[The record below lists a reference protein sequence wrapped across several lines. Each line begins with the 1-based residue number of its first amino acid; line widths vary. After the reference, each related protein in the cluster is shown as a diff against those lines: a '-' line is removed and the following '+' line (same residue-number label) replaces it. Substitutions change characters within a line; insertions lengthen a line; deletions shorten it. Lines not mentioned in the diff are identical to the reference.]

1 MTTEEKEKFNEEQS
15 SNSDLEKENKSSFFG
30 RLKSQVSNL
39 KTKVEKLAF
48 EDFEDDDANHE
59 DEEELN
65 NEIKK
70 TTDKKEVVESKHITN
85 NKEINISKQSIEYK
99 QIDDNKQVTNHEPEK
114 IEEDKKD
121 DVHIEDEE
129 LIQKEKE
136 AKQRAIQLEE
146 ERKQFELTQQ
156 KIAEKQKRRAAER
169 EEEERLERERIE
181 REKELER
188 QRIEKEKA
196 EKREQE
202 RLERERIEREKELER
217 QRIEKEKAEKREQE
231 RLEKERIA
239 REKELERQRIEKEK
253 AEQREKER
261 LEKERIA
268 REKELERQRIEKEQE
283 EKRKRE
289 FRRKEKEFKLS
300 EDKKKLELLQKENEM
315 REHENTL
322 LSLQTSLIS
331 LEDKIEE
338 KKLTIS
344 TLKSRNADKEKI
356 MLEEKRLN
364 VLNSQRQVIL
374 KDITTEKKAIE
385 KIQKNLDI
393 EYKLDGLKKE
403 IHSIKKEVVNED
415 ETAFKVKYIDNKSK
429 NIFVVSL
436 LSIKAFISKSI
447 LRNKV
452 ENYDKIQKVAKN
464 IKVRIATSIILAL
477 LLSICFLVT
486 LKFISSAK
494 EHYIGFGETNNSA
507 VDTTDELKKQKEAE
521 EKEKILKA
529 QEQANAVRIDSEAQD
544 EEITAKLA
552 GTFSSYSFDVD
563 REVTVNKKIH
573 AFKSASWSEPGEVIE
588 PGTKL
593 TVDKMVSPA
602 GYIMY
607 QISSGNLQGQYITAN
622 EKFVSID
629 KKNDQLENFISRP
642 VAIKFLTTQNIYSD
656 ESLSSVRSTYGN
668 GAQLNINGIGISKN
682 NRLIYYVA
690 DGSFVPVNPVRVIE
704 TNREAPK
711 QKSNDNKN
719 TTNSQNTQNQN
730 TQKRTTR

>member
-1 MTTEEKEKFNEEQS
+1 MSKEEKDIVVKNDTTDTTEEKD
-15 SNSDLEKENKSSFFG
+15 NSTSFFG
-30 RLKSQVSNL
+30 RLKNQV
-39 KTKVEKLAF
+39 KTLNFK
-48 EDFEDDDANHE
+48 
-59 DEEELN
+59 N
-65 NEIKK
+65 NESKDNEK
-70 TTDKKEVVESKHITN
+70 TDSHIDESAIEKELREKEKEVK
-85 NKEINISKQSIEYK
+85 KQEQELKKRALELEKAKK
-99 QIDDNKQVTNHEPEK
+99 QFEEQQRK
-114 IEEDKKD
+114 IEEEKKKN
-121 DVHIEDEE
+121 E
-129 LIQKEKE
+129 L
-136 AKQRAIQLEE
+136 AR
-146 ERKQFELTQQ
+146 
-156 KIAEKQKRRAAER
+156 AER
-169 EEEERLERERIE
+169 
-181 REKELER
+181 
-188 QRIEKEKA
+188 
-196 EKREQE
+196 
-202 RLERERIEREKELER
+202 
-217 QRIEKEKAEKREQE
+217 E

-253 AEQREKER
+253 AEQREKDR
-261 LEKERIA
+261 LEKE
-268 REKELERQRIEKEQE
+268 RIEKEQE

-344 TLKSRNADKEKI
+344 TLKNRNADKEKI

-364 VLNSQRQVIL
+364 VLNSQRQVVL

-415 ETAFKVKYIDNKSK
+415 ETAFKVKYIDNKPK
-429 NIFVVSL
+429 NIFMVSL

-452 ENYDKIQKVAKN
+452 ENYDKIKKVAKN

-477 LLSICFLVT
+477 FLSICFLVT

-494 EHYIGFGETNNSA
+494 EHYISFGETNNSA

-593 TVDKMVSPA
+593 TVDKIVSPA

-607 QISSGNLQGQYITAN
+607 HISSGNLQGQYITAN
-622 EKFVSID
+622 EKFVSVD

-682 NRLIYYVA
+682 NRLIYHVA
-690 DGSFVPVNPVRVIE
+690 DGSFVPVNPIRVIE

-730 TQKRTTR
+730 TQKKTTR

>member
-1 MTTEEKEKFNEEQS
+1 MSKEEKDIVVKNDTTDTTEEKD
-15 SNSDLEKENKSSFFG
+15 NSTSFFG
-30 RLKSQVSNL
+30 RFKEQV
-39 KTKVEKLAF
+39 KTLNFK
-48 EDFEDDDANHE
+48 
-59 DEEELN
+59 N
-65 NEIKK
+65 NESKDNEK
-70 TTDKKEVVESKHITN
+70 TDSHIDESAIEKELREKEKEVK
-85 NKEINISKQSIEYK
+85 KQEQELKKRALELEKAKK
-99 QIDDNKQVTNHEPEK
+99 QFEEQQRK
-114 IEEDKKD
+114 IEEEKKKN
-121 DVHIEDEE
+121 E
-129 LIQKEKE
+129 L
-136 AKQRAIQLEE
+136 AR
-146 ERKQFELTQQ
+146 
-156 KIAEKQKRRAAER
+156 AER
-169 EEEERLERERIE
+169 ERLEKKRIA

-196 EKREQE
+196 EKREQ
-202 RLERERIEREKELER
+202 
-217 QRIEKEKAEKREQE
+217 
-231 RLEKERIA
+231 
-239 REKELERQRIEKEK
+239 
-253 AEQREKER
+253 ER

-344 TLKSRNADKEKI
+344 TLKNRNADKEKI
-356 MLEEKRLN
+356 ILEEKRLN
-364 VLNSQRQVIL
+364 VLNSQRQVVL

-415 ETAFKVKYIDNKSK
+415 ETAFKVKYINNKSK

-477 LLSICFLVT
+477 LLSICFLIT

-494 EHYIGFGETNNSA
+494 EHYVSFGETNTTS
-507 VDTTDELKKQKEAE
+507 VDTTEELKKQKEAE
-521 EKEKILKA
+521 EKAKILKA
-529 QEQANAVRIDSEAQD
+529 QEQADAVRIDSDAQD

-552 GTFSSYSFDVD
+552 GTFTSYSFDVD

-573 AFKSASWSEPGEVIE
+573 AFKSAGWSEPGDVIE

-593 TVDKMVSPA
+593 TVDKIISPA
-602 GYIMY
+602 GYVMY
-607 QISSGNLQGQYITAN
+607 HISSGDHQGQYITAN
-622 EKFVSID
+622 EKFVSVD

-682 NRLIYYVA
+682 NRLVYHVT
-690 DGSFVPVNPVRVIE
+690 DGTFVPVNPVRVTE
-704 TNREAPK
+704 VNRESPK
-711 QKSNDNKN
+711 PKNTENDNKNTAN
-719 TTNSQNTQNQN
+719 TTNSQNS
-730 TQKRTTR
+730 QKRTTR

>member
-1 MTTEEKEKFNEEQS
+1 MSKEEKDIVVKNDTTDTTEEKD
-15 SNSDLEKENKSSFFG
+15 NSTSFFG
-30 RLKSQVSNL
+30 RFKEQV
-39 KTKVEKLAF
+39 KTLNFK
-48 EDFEDDDANHE
+48 
-59 DEEELN
+59 N
-65 NEIKK
+65 NESKDNEK
-70 TTDKKEVVESKHITN
+70 TDSHIDESAIEKELREKEKEVK
-85 NKEINISKQSIEYK
+85 KQEQELKRRALELEKAKK
-99 QIDDNKQVTNHEPEK
+99 QFEEQQRK
-114 IEEDKKD
+114 IEEEKKKN
-121 DVHIEDEE
+121 E
-129 LIQKEKE
+129 L
-136 AKQRAIQLEE
+136 AR
-146 ERKQFELTQQ
+146 
-156 KIAEKQKRRAAER
+156 AER
-169 EEEERLERERIE
+169 
-181 REKELER
+181 
-188 QRIEKEKA
+188 
-196 EKREQE
+196 
-202 RLERERIEREKELER
+202 
-217 QRIEKEKAEKREQE
+217 E

-253 AEQREKER
+253 AEKREQER

-344 TLKSRNADKEKI
+344 TLKNRNADKEKI
-356 MLEEKRLN
+356 ILEEKRLN
-364 VLNSQRQVIL
+364 VLNSQRQVVL

-415 ETAFKVKYIDNKSK
+415 ETAFKVKYINNKSK

-477 LLSICFLVT
+477 LLSICFLIT

-494 EHYIGFGETNNSA
+494 EHYVSFGETNTTS
-507 VDTTDELKKQKEAE
+507 VDTTEELKKQKEAE
-521 EKEKILKA
+521 EKAKILKA
-529 QEQANAVRIDSEAQD
+529 QEQADAVRIDSDAQD

-552 GTFSSYSFDVD
+552 GTFTSYSFDVD

-573 AFKSASWSEPGEVIE
+573 AFKSAGWSEPGDVIE

-593 TVDKMVSPA
+593 TVDKIISPA
-602 GYIMY
+602 GYVMY
-607 QISSGNLQGQYITAN
+607 HISSGDHQGQYITAN
-622 EKFVSID
+622 EKFVSVD

-682 NRLIYYVA
+682 NRLVYHVT
-690 DGSFVPVNPVRVIE
+690 DGTFVPVNPVRVTE
-704 TNREAPK
+704 VNRESPK
-711 QKSNDNKN
+711 PKNTENDNKNTAN
-719 TTNSQNTQNQN
+719 TTNSQNS
-730 TQKRTTR
+730 QKRTTR

>member
-1 MTTEEKEKFNEEQS
+1 MSKEEKDIVVKNDTTDTTEEKD
-15 SNSDLEKENKSSFFG
+15 NSTSFFG
-30 RLKSQVSNL
+30 RLKNQV
-39 KTKVEKLAF
+39 KTLNFK
-48 EDFEDDDANHE
+48 
-59 DEEELN
+59 N
-65 NEIKK
+65 NESKDNEK
-70 TTDKKEVVESKHITN
+70 TDSHIDESAIEKELREKEKEVK
-85 NKEINISKQSIEYK
+85 KQEQELKKRALELEKAKK
-99 QIDDNKQVTNHEPEK
+99 QFEEQQRK
-114 IEEDKKD
+114 IEEEKKKN
-121 DVHIEDEE
+121 E
-129 LIQKEKE
+129 L
-136 AKQRAIQLEE
+136 AR
-146 ERKQFELTQQ
+146 
-156 KIAEKQKRRAAER
+156 AER
-169 EEEERLERERIE
+169 ERLEKERIA

-202 RLERERIEREKELER
+202 RLEKERIAREKELERQRIEKEKAEKREQERLEKERIAREKELER

-253 AEQREKER
+253 AEQREKDR
-261 LEKERIA
+261 LEKE
-268 REKELERQRIEKEQE
+268 RIEKEQE

-344 TLKSRNADKEKI
+344 TLKNRNADKEKI

-364 VLNSQRQVIL
+364 VLNSQRQVVL

-464 IKVRIATSIILAL
+464 IKIRIATSIILAL

>member
-1 MTTEEKEKFNEEQS
+1 MSKEEKDIVVKNDTTDTTEEKD
-15 SNSDLEKENKSSFFG
+15 NSTSFFG
-30 RLKSQVSNL
+30 RLKNQV
-39 KTKVEKLAF
+39 KTLNFK
-48 EDFEDDDANHE
+48 
-59 DEEELN
+59 N
-65 NEIKK
+65 NESKDNEK
-70 TTDKKEVVESKHITN
+70 TDSHIDESAIEKELREKEKEVK
-85 NKEINISKQSIEYK
+85 KQEQELKRRALELEKAKK
-99 QIDDNKQVTNHEPEK
+99 QFEEQQRK
-114 IEEDKKD
+114 IEEEKKKN
-121 DVHIEDEE
+121 E
-129 LIQKEKE
+129 L
-136 AKQRAIQLEE
+136 AR
-146 ERKQFELTQQ
+146 
-156 KIAEKQKRRAAER
+156 AER
-169 EEEERLERERIE
+169 ERLEKERIA

-202 RLERERIEREKELER
+202 RLEKERIAREKELERQRIEKEKAEKREQERLEKERIAREKELER

-253 AEQREKER
+253 AEQREKDR
-261 LEKERIA
+261 LEKE
-268 REKELERQRIEKEQE
+268 RIEKEQE

-344 TLKSRNADKEKI
+344 TLKNRNADKEKI

-364 VLNSQRQVIL
+364 VLNSQRQVVL

-415 ETAFKVKYIDNKSK
+415 ETAFKVKYIDNKPK
-429 NIFVVSL
+429 NIFMVSL

-452 ENYDKIQKVAKN
+452 ENYDRIKKVAKN

-494 EHYIGFGETNNSA
+494 EHYISFGETNNSA

-573 AFKSASWSEPGEVIE
+573 AFKSTSWSEPGEVIE

-593 TVDKMVSPA
+593 TVDKIVSPA

-607 QISSGNLQGQYITAN
+607 HISSGNLQGQYITAN
-622 EKFVSID
+622 EKFVSVD

-682 NRLIYYVA
+682 NRLIYHVA

-730 TQKRTTR
+730 TQKKTTR

>member
-1 MTTEEKEKFNEEQS
+1 MSKEEKDIVVKNDTTDTTEEKD
-15 SNSDLEKENKSSFFG
+15 NSTSFFG
-30 RLKSQVSNL
+30 RLKNQV
-39 KTKVEKLAF
+39 KTLNFK
-48 EDFEDDDANHE
+48 
-59 DEEELN
+59 N
-65 NEIKK
+65 NESKDNEK
-70 TTDKKEVVESKHITN
+70 TDSHIDESAIEKELREKEKEVK
-85 NKEINISKQSIEYK
+85 KQEQELKKRALELEKAKK
-99 QIDDNKQVTNHEPEK
+99 QFEEQQRK
-114 IEEDKKD
+114 IEEEKKKN
-121 DVHIEDEE
+121 E
-129 LIQKEKE
+129 L
-136 AKQRAIQLEE
+136 AR
-146 ERKQFELTQQ
+146 
-156 KIAEKQKRRAAER
+156 AER
-169 EEEERLERERIE
+169 
-181 REKELER
+181 
-188 QRIEKEKA
+188 
-196 EKREQE
+196 
-202 RLERERIEREKELER
+202 
-217 QRIEKEKAEKREQE
+217 E

-253 AEQREKER
+253 AEKREQERIEKERIAREKELERQRIEKEKAEKREQER

-344 TLKSRNADKEKI
+344 TLKNRNADKEKI

-364 VLNSQRQVIL
+364 VLNSQRQVVL

-415 ETAFKVKYIDNKSK
+415 ETAFKVKYIDNKPK
-429 NIFVVSL
+429 NIFMVSL

-452 ENYDKIQKVAKN
+452 ENYDKIKKVTKN

-494 EHYIGFGETNNSA
+494 EHYISFGETNNSA

-593 TVDKMVSPA
+593 TVDKIVSPA

-607 QISSGNLQGQYITAN
+607 HISSGNLQGQYITAN
-622 EKFVSID
+622 EKFVSVD

-668 GAQLNINGIGISKN
+668 GAQLNINGISISKN
-682 NRLIYYVA
+682 NRLIYHVA

-730 TQKRTTR
+730 TQKKTTR

>member
-1 MTTEEKEKFNEEQS
+1 MSKEEKDIVVKNDTTDTTEEKD
-15 SNSDLEKENKSSFFG
+15 NSTSFFG
-30 RLKSQVSNL
+30 RLKNQV
-39 KTKVEKLAF
+39 KTLNFK
-48 EDFEDDDANHE
+48 
-59 DEEELN
+59 N
-65 NEIKK
+65 NESKDNEK
-70 TTDKKEVVESKHITN
+70 TDSHIDESAIEKELREKEKEVK
-85 NKEINISKQSIEYK
+85 KQEQELKRRALELEKAKK
-99 QIDDNKQVTNHEPEK
+99 QFEEQQRK
-114 IEEDKKD
+114 IEEEKKKN
-121 DVHIEDEE
+121 E
-129 LIQKEKE
+129 L
-136 AKQRAIQLEE
+136 AR
-146 ERKQFELTQQ
+146 
-156 KIAEKQKRRAAER
+156 AER
-169 EEEERLERERIE
+169 ERLEKERI
-181 REKELER
+181 
-188 QRIEKEKA
+188 A
-196 EKREQE
+196 
-202 RLERERIEREKELER
+202 REKELER

-261 LEKERIA
+261 LEKE
-268 REKELERQRIEKEQE
+268 RIEKEQE

-344 TLKSRNADKEKI
+344 TLKNRNADKEKI

-364 VLNSQRQVIL
+364 VLNSQRQVVL

-415 ETAFKVKYIDNKSK
+415 ETAFKVKYIDNKPK
-429 NIFVVSL
+429 NIFMVSL

-452 ENYDKIQKVAKN
+452 ENYDRIKKVAKN

-494 EHYIGFGETNNSA
+494 EHYISFGETNNSA

-573 AFKSASWSEPGEVIE
+573 AFKSTSWSEPGEVIE

-593 TVDKMVSPA
+593 TVDKIVSPA

-622 EKFVSID
+622 EKFVSVD

-682 NRLIYYVA
+682 NRLIYHVA
-690 DGSFVPVNPVRVIE
+690 DGSFVPVNPVRVTE

-711 QKSNDNKN
+711 QKNNDNNKN
-719 TTNSQNTQNQN
+719 TTDTQNQN

>member
-1 MTTEEKEKFNEEQS
+1 MSKEEKDIVVKNDTTDTTEEKD
-15 SNSDLEKENKSSFFG
+15 NSTSFFG
-30 RLKSQVSNL
+30 RLKKQV
-39 KTKVEKLAF
+39 KTLNFKNNDSKDNEKTAS
-48 EDFEDDDANHE
+48 HI
-59 DEEELN
+59 DESAIEKELR
-65 NEIKK
+65 EKE
-70 TTDKKEVVESKHITN
+70 KEVK
-85 NKEINISKQSIEYK
+85 KQEQELKKRALELEKAKK
-99 QIDDNKQVTNHEPEK
+99 QFEEQQRK
-114 IEEDKKD
+114 IEEEKKKN
-121 DVHIEDEE
+121 E
-129 LIQKEKE
+129 L
-136 AKQRAIQLEE
+136 AR
-146 ERKQFELTQQ
+146 
-156 KIAEKQKRRAAER
+156 AER
-169 EEEERLERERIE
+169 ERLEKERIA

-202 RLERERIEREKELER
+202 RLEKERIAREKELERQRIEKEKAEKREQERLEKERIAREKELER

-622 EKFVSID
+622 EKFVSVD

>member
-1 MTTEEKEKFNEEQS
+1 MSKEEKDIVVKNDTTDTTEEKD
-15 SNSDLEKENKSSFFG
+15 NSTSFFG
-30 RLKSQVSNL
+30 RFKKQV
-39 KTKVEKLAF
+39 KTLNFK
-48 EDFEDDDANHE
+48 
-59 DEEELN
+59 N
-65 NEIKK
+65 NETKENSNSHIDESAIEKELREK
-70 TTDKKEVVESKHITN
+70 EKEVK
-85 NKEINISKQSIEYK
+85 KQEQELKKRALELEKAKK
-99 QIDDNKQVTNHEPEK
+99 QFEEQQRK
-114 IEEDKKD
+114 IEEEKKKN
-121 DVHIEDEE
+121 E
-129 LIQKEKE
+129 L
-136 AKQRAIQLEE
+136 AR
-146 ERKQFELTQQ
+146 
-156 KIAEKQKRRAAER
+156 AER
-169 EEEERLERERIE
+169 ERLEKERI
-181 REKELER
+181 
-188 QRIEKEKA
+188 A
-196 EKREQE
+196 
-202 RLERERIEREKELER
+202 REKELER

-253 AEQREKER
+253 AEKREQERLEKERIAREKELERQRIEKEKAEKREQER

-344 TLKSRNADKEKI
+344 TLKNRNADKEKI
-356 MLEEKRLN
+356 ILEEKRLN
-364 VLNSQRQVIL
+364 VLNSQRQVVL

-415 ETAFKVKYIDNKSK
+415 ETAFKVKYINNKSK

-477 LLSICFLVT
+477 LLSICFLIT

-494 EHYIGFGETNNSA
+494 EHYVSFGETNTTS
-507 VDTTDELKKQKEAE
+507 VDTTEELKKQKEAE
-521 EKEKILKA
+521 EKAKILKA
-529 QEQANAVRIDSEAQD
+529 QEQADAVRIDSDAQD

-552 GTFSSYSFDVD
+552 GTFTSYSFDVD

-573 AFKSASWSEPGEVIE
+573 AFKSAGWSEPGDVIE

-593 TVDKMVSPA
+593 TVDKIISPA
-602 GYIMY
+602 GYVMY
-607 QISSGNLQGQYITAN
+607 HISSGDHQGQYITAN
-622 EKFVSID
+622 EKFVSVD

-682 NRLIYYVA
+682 NRLVYHVT
-690 DGSFVPVNPVRVIE
+690 DGTFVPVNPVRVTE
-704 TNREAPK
+704 VNRESPK
-711 QKSNDNKN
+711 PKNTENDNKNTAN
-719 TTNSQNTQNQN
+719 TTNSQNS
-730 TQKRTTR
+730 QKRTTR

>member
-1 MTTEEKEKFNEEQS
+1 MSKEEKDIVVKNDTTDTTEEKD
-15 SNSDLEKENKSSFFG
+15 NSTSFFG
-30 RLKSQVSNL
+30 RLKKQV
-39 KTKVEKLAF
+39 KTLNFKNNDSKDNEKTAS
-48 EDFEDDDANHE
+48 HI
-59 DEEELN
+59 DESAIEKELR
-65 NEIKK
+65 EKE
-70 TTDKKEVVESKHITN
+70 KEVK
-85 NKEINISKQSIEYK
+85 KQEQELKKRALELEKAKK
-99 QIDDNKQVTNHEPEK
+99 QFEEQQRK
-114 IEEDKKD
+114 IEEEKKKN
-121 DVHIEDEE
+121 E
-129 LIQKEKE
+129 L
-136 AKQRAIQLEE
+136 AR
-146 ERKQFELTQQ
+146 
-156 KIAEKQKRRAAER
+156 AER
-169 EEEERLERERIE
+169 ERLEKERIA

-202 RLERERIEREKELER
+202 RLEKERIAREKELER

-253 AEQREKER
+253 AEQREKDR

-268 REKELERQRIEKEQE
+268 REKELERQRIEKEKAEQREKDRLEKERIEKEQE

-344 TLKSRNADKEKI
+344 TLKNRNADKEKI

-364 VLNSQRQVIL
+364 VLNSQRQVVL

-415 ETAFKVKYIDNKSK
+415 ETAFKVKYVDNKPK
-429 NIFVVSL
+429 NIFMVSL
-436 LSIKAFISKSI
+436 LSIKTFISKSI

-494 EHYIGFGETNNSA
+494 EHYISFGETNNSA

-588 PGTKL
+588 AGTKL
-593 TVDKMVSPA
+593 TVDKIISPA

-607 QISSGNLQGQYITAN
+607 RISSGNLQGQYITAN
-622 EKFVSID
+622 EKFVSVD

-656 ESLSSVRSTYGN
+656 ESLSSIRTTYGN

-682 NRLIYYVA
+682 NRLVYHVT
-690 DGSFVPVNPVRVIE
+690 DGTFVPVNPVRVTE
-704 TNREAPK
+704 VNREAPK
-711 QKSNDNKN
+711 PKNNENDNKN
-719 TTNSQNTQNQN
+719 TATTNSQN